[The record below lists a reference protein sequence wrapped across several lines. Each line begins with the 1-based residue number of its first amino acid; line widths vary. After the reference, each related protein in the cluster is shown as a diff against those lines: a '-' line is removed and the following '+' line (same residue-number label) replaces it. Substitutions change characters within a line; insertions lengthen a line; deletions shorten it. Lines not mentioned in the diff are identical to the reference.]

1 MNNSRLERLEQTS
14 IYLSIGGTL
23 FLSILGISFGLAIE
37 SAAVMLDG
45 FFNIISLIMALA
57 TLWISRI
64 LKRPEGR
71 KFQFGYKG
79 FAPLLN
85 LCKGLMI
92 MGLSMFAFISAIAA
106 LLHGGRKVEASVAVI
121 YTAIAAFTCLS
132 IALVHNSIANKTG
145 SPLVRVD
152 AKNWIIN
159 GGISLSVGIV
169 FTVITL
175 IKNTPF
181 NWFVDYADPTIVVVL
196 VLLASPIP
204 VKVVLESL
212 NQLLLGAPAADLQKR
227 INGIIDV
234 ATNQFPCAK
243 HYLRITEV
251 GEALYLHLYWLLPSQ
266 QALTSLEAVDEMRG
280 KITDIV
286 KQEFPNVT
294 LDIIF
299 TQDEEW
305 FTTMNP
311 V

>member
-1 MNNSRLERLEQTS
+1 MNDSSRERLEQTS

-71 KFQFGYKG
+71 KFQFGYAG

-92 MGLSMFAFISAIAA
+92 MGLSMFAFISAVAA

-132 IALVHNSIANKTG
+132 IALVQNIIAKKTG

-152 AKNWIIN
+152 AKNWLIN

-175 IKNTPF
+175 IKNTPL

-196 VLLASPIP
+196 VLLAFPIP
-204 VKVVLESL
+204 VKVILESL
-212 NQLLLGAPAADLQKR
+212 NQLLLGAPGADLQKR
-227 INGIIDV
+227 ISDIIDV
-234 ATNQFPCAK
+234 ASNQVPCAK
-243 HYLRITEV
+243 RYLRITEV
-251 GEALYLHLYWLLPSQ
+251 GEALYLHLYWLLPNE
-266 QALTSLEAVDEMRG
+266 QALTSLEAVDEMRY

-286 KQEFPNVT
+286 KQKFPNVT

-299 TQDEEW
+299 TQDEQW

-311 V
+311 E